1 MKTLYK
7 IGMLAVAALAFAGCS
22 KEVDDSANQN
32 TGTHT
37 LTFTVQKD
45 VDTRTAVVE
54 GDGVASYV
62 WTEGDEQYFHIYE
75 NGVEATATTMVL
87 SADKKIA
94 TFQATFTDTE
104 ETEFTYTATYGSDL
118 AKTKPYNP
126 VVPIIQKP
134 SMTSFDPAADILV
147 SAEPV
152 SFEGNAKAAEAAE
165 FQFKLKRVVS
175 ANRMMLKGLEN
186 GDVIKSVK
194 LVSDDENFSAR
205 YKITDGTYTGNKK
218 ELTFDYSEHSEAT
231 VGSDGTFPVYFI
243 SAPVTDATFT
253 VSVTTDKHV
262 YTRKMTSKLTLA
274 AGTFRR
280 FGINLS
286 GYGDNISTGT
296 IYTLVESQDDLYSG
310 ASFILVGST
319 DATVYK
325 AAAAQATNNRP
336 AENVVV
342 ASDGTIS
349 INNTSNVHSFVIE
362 ETEDGYTILDNDGES
377 GYLYAAGTATSK
389 TNYLRSSTTIND
401 NAYWTI
407 SISEGVA
414 SIVSVNNDKTP
425 YMQYNAN
432 SSLFSC
438 YNTAS
443 QAPVS
448 LYVDKTTC
456 KELADPEL
464 SFEGE
469 ATINVNWADIAA
481 FTAPTL
487 NNPHNVTVTYS
498 SSDTDVAT
506 VDSATGDIEFV
517 GDGTTVITATSAKT
531 AEYKSGSAQY
541 TLVVSGAPVEY
552 DFTTVAELNALVTT
566 TSSKYNGYLT
576 GAVVSFV
583 PATNTAIVKDATGSV
598 MFFKSGHGL
607 KEGQTYTGEIEVTA
621 VKYNGLY
628 SEATAWDATFTG
640 EETTVDPEIVTLS
653 DLIGHYDDYQN
664 AYVVVRQLTVTSV
677 DGTDNKNIHVTDNAN
692 NTYVVYYNPGNP
704 KVGAGDNITVF
715 GTITK
720 YGETEEIKVWSATNL
735 AINSFAPKAITFS
748 QPSEAGCSIT
758 VLAGENAITSGT
770 TVASGTTVTLSA
782 TVGTGYTFGGW
793 TVTGATVANS
803 SAITTTFE
811 MGVSAVSVRA
821 TFTSSSGT
829 TYTKVTSVPSDWSGT
844 YILVYESSE
853 NSGLVCLAG
862 TDAYQNFTTATISSG
877 VITSNDLSDYEVEI
891 AGYSTGYSVKALG
904 GANAGKYLEG
914 KGGSNGTTFAASP
927 SKVTTLDL
935 SDGVVTITNNTN
947 LFVYN
952 STAGTNGERW
962 RFYKSGT
969 AAGDVY
975 KKPALY
981 KKN

>member
-22 KEVDDSANQN
+22 KEVDN
-32 TGTHT
+32 TADQKAGTHT

-54 GDGVASYV
+54 GEGVASYV
-62 WTEGDEQYFHIYE
+62 WTEGDNQYFHIYE

-87 SADKKIA
+87 STDKKIA
-94 TFQATFTDTE
+94 TFTATFNNSGA
-104 ETEFTYTATYGSDL
+104 TEFTYTATYGSDL
-118 AKTKPYNP
+118 SNTGNP
-126 VVPIIQKP
+126 VIP
-134 SMTSFDPAADILV
+134 STQTPALNSFDPAADVLV
-147 SAEPV
+147 SAEPIT
-152 SFEGNAKAAEAAE
+152 FEGSAQAAEDAE

-175 ANRMMLKGLEN
+175 ANKMTLKGLTVGER
-186 GDVIKSVK
+186 I
-194 LVSDDENFSAR
+194 
-205 YKITDGTYTGNKK
+205 YKV
-218 ELTFDYSEHSEAT
+218 ELTSDKFFSSRYTVKSGSYSGEAKTLVLDYEDTEAYAG
-231 VGSDGTFPVYFI
+231 VDGTFPVYFI
-243 SAPVTDATFT
+243 SAPIEDASFSVRVVTDG
-253 VSVTTDKHV
+253 VI
-262 YTRKMTSKLTLA
+262 YTRDDFTSKLTLA
-274 AGTFRR
+274 VGTFRR

-286 GYGDNISTGT
+286 GYGQPIMSVTEYTKVDSDDQIADGGKYLIVAEDNSKAVGPYNDSGNTKYYDAEGVT
-296 IYTLVESQDDLYSG
+296 IEG
-310 ASFILVGST
+310 G
-319 DATVYK
+319 K
-325 AAAAQATNNRP
+325 
-336 AENVVV
+336 
-342 ASDGTIS
+342 IS
-349 INNTSNVHSFVIE
+349 IQTENASVFTLEAGEVAGQYYIKDQMGFYLTWNSGNSLERSDEKYLWTVKANEITSV
-362 ETEDGYTILDNDGES
+362 ETPART
-377 GYLYAAGTATSK
+377 
-389 TNYLRSSTTIND
+389 LR
-401 NAYWTI
+401 Y
-407 SISEGVA
+407 
-414 SIVSVNNDKTP
+414 
-425 YMQYNAN
+425 N
-432 SSLFSC
+432 SSSPRFAC
-438 YNTAS
+438 YTSGQKAIT
-443 QAPVS
+443 
-448 LYVDKTTC
+448 LYVDKTTIV
-456 KELADPEL
+456 ELADPEL
-464 SFEGE
+464 SFEGD

-481 FTAPTL
+481 FTAPAL

-720 YGETEEIKVWSATNL
+720 YGETEEIKVWSATDL

-862 TDAYQNFTTATISSG
+862 TDAYQNFTAATISSG

-914 KGGSNGTTFAASP
+914 KGSSSNGTAFAASP

-952 STAGTNGERW
+952 STSGANGERW

-969 AAGDVY
+969 ASGDAY